1 MGRVGGCGLW
11 GTLGMLL
18 VVVALGIVVWAVT
31 RATQPHPP
39 AAAAADRAQ
48 EIVAERYARGELST
62 EEYHDRFDALRG
74 RPRDR

>member
-1 MGRVGGCGLW
+1 
-11 GTLGMLL
+11 MLL
-18 VVVALGIVVWAVT
+18 VVALGIVGWAVT

-39 AAAAADRAQ
+39 AAADRAQ

-62 EEYHDRFDALRG
+62 EEYHDRFDTRRG